1 MLQTPE
7 RHKILAAAAAR
18 MAENLEACARN
29 PRLAEWERARYAE
42 LARVER
48 LHQAYHEEAAKLREQ
63 GLTPPDWIE
72 MSGAFTRQGKADPNG
87 TSTQD
92 PQEDTLELGKGA
104 RFYIAQE

>member
-18 MAENLEACARN
+18 MAENLESGARN
-29 PRLAEWERARYAE
+29 QRLAEWERARYAE

-63 GLTPPDWIE
+63 GLTPPDWIDWL
-72 MSGAFTRQGKADPNG
+72 Q
-87 TSTQD
+87 
-92 PQEDTLELGKGA
+92 A
-104 RFYIAQE
+104 RERP